1 MTDET
6 AIVLRGE
13 KNAGIIRSMCELYGL
28 DMETST
34 DIFYKSDTLI
44 LIEDKVSDLHCRS
57 DKYLA
62 TLVMDEYNEKSYNK
76 KILICGG

>member
-6 AIVLRGE
+6 TIVLRGE
-13 KNAGIIRSMCELYGL
+13 KNADIIRSMCELYGL
-28 DMETST
+28 DIETST
-34 DIFYKSDTLI
+34 DIFYKSDTCT

-62 TLVMDEYNEKSYNK
+62 TLVMDEYKEK
-76 KILICGG
+76 

>member
-6 AIVLRGE
+6 TIVLRGE
-13 KNAGIIRSMCELYGL
+13 KNAGIIRSMCEIYGL

-34 DIFYKSDTLI
+34 DIFYKSDTLT
-44 LIEDKVSDLHCRS
+44 LIEDKISDLHCRS

-62 TLVMDEYNEKSYNK
+62 TLVMDEFKEKNNN
-76 KILICGG
+76 

>member
-34 DIFYKSDTLI
+34 DIFYKSDTST
-44 LIEDKVSDLHCRS
+44 LIEDKISDLHCRS
-57 DKYLA
+57 EKYLA
-62 TLVMDEYNEKSYNK
+62 TLVMEEFKEKY
-76 KILICGG
+76 

>member
-6 AIVLRGE
+6 TIVLRGE
-13 KNAGIIRSMCELYGL
+13 KNAGIICSMCELYGL

-34 DIFYKSDTLI
+34 DIFYNSDTSTM
-44 LIEDKVSDLHCRS
+44 IEDKISDLHCRS

-62 TLVMDEYNEKSYNK
+62 TLVMDEYKDK
-76 KILICGG
+76 FK

>member
-6 AIVLRGE
+6 TIVFRGE
-13 KNAGIIRSMCELYGL
+13 KNAGIIRSMSELYGM

-34 DIFYKSDTLI
+34 DIFYKSDTSTM
-44 LIEDKVSDLHCRS
+44 IEDKVSDLHCRS

-62 TLVMDEYNEKSYNK
+62 TLVMDEYKEKSRARSPIYV
-76 KILICGG
+76 KI

>member
-6 AIVLRGE
+6 TIVLRGE

-34 DIFYKSDTLI
+34 DIFYNSDTSTM
-44 LIEDKVSDLHCRS
+44 IEDKISDLHCRS
-57 DKYLA
+57 DRYLA
-62 TLVMDEYNEKSYNK
+62 TLVMDEYKENIE
-76 KILICGG
+76 IL

>member
-6 AIVLRGE
+6 TIVLRGE

-28 DMETST
+28 AMETAT
-34 DIFYKSDTLI
+34 DIFYKSDTST
-44 LIEDKVSDLHCRS
+44 LIEDKISDLHCRS

-62 TLVMDEYNEKSYNK
+62 TLVMDEFKEKYQTD
-76 KILICGG
+76 

>member
-6 AIVLRGE
+6 TIVLRGE

-34 DIFYKSDTLI
+34 DIFYNSDTSTM
-44 LIEDKVSDLHCRS
+44 IEDKISDLHCRS
-57 DKYLA
+57 DRYLA

-76 KILICGG
+76 